1 MKIND
6 NTLEYIENLVQY
18 IIKMVFK
25 DELTADSQETE
36 VSMKASS
43 EYMAAYL
50 KMDDHTEAE
59 RQQIINDYVELN
71 PYYKNLFDKY
81 QIPYYTSRRAKDLD
95 IIYTDRDMETTYPYL
110 SQYGPIYK
118 KCLTYFYA
126 TNYAK
131 SMETEE
137 NYRNFCLMS
146 INIMALINY
155 LDNWLKYPYDIDM
168 MNESMI
174 DDFILS
180 FGISYFKSVPLQYK
194 QKIAKNINSLIRN
207 KGTDKVIINILD
219 IFNFDNINI
228 FKYYLVRDETRKE
241 ADGKNTIINNPRFIS
256 HNIRIDSLSKAI
268 KSGDY
273 NDSTI
278 ADVTLG
284 DDTWRTTNTEIARY
298 NFDYVQS
305 KYFSIESGFELAKEG
320 LNTVYLLNLLRK
332 IRESYSSKEFM
343 TFTASKISLDPI
355 TLEDTLVLL
364 QILTLDYQGVV
375 DTIEYD
381 LENIVSIYQ
390 FKDRSGTI
398 TYPVDIVNT
407 KPVDPNLYPVKDMTK
422 EISFDK
428 EKTLEV
434 FDYNIGIQSNIKDAL
449 HTETNY
455 KRYKQLKQIYY
466 ARFTQKLNYS
476 LFNKAET
483 YTDYIL
489 SRNID
494 IYNFIKAIRDIEDPE
509 ERQIEIEREITYVTD
524 VVKSYLDD
532 MDLFFGSTSIDIL
545 SSYLRDVI
553 EVFKS
558 FTVTL
563 RELSFFMVLKE
574 ELDGRIFDGVES
586 MDSIIPI
593 EDHITGAT
601 WDRYVFLGNF
611 HYYDKVHLHD
621 IASIF
626 TYLGKQVTT
635 DWIYFKDKQVFNADF
650 HYKEI
655 LHLRDSFR
663 NISVLPLRDYIPKG
677 DYFYDFIYSNK
688 WFNLLDRVNIHDDLV
703 RYGTFTMKDSIEFN
717 MYDQIKVANSYF
729 NQFDTVFVRDYPVIN
744 TTYHNTD
751 FSTDTLEIDDN
762 FVPNSTYHIYD
773 KSAKLRDFQTYSA
786 FMNSVSKIN
795 FSDELKKKLSN
806 YSIKEY
812 NVLKEVIKSNKSN
825 FYIDSLPNFQ
835 VEKIV
840 PSSSLPVKSKM
851 LMQDNFVITVTGE
864 D

>member
-25 DELTADSQETE
+25 DELIADSQETE
-36 VSMKASS
+36 ASMKASS
-43 EYMAAYL
+43 EYMAAFL

-59 RQQIINDYVELN
+59 RKQIINDYQELN
-71 PYYKNLFDKY
+71 PYYKNLFDTY
-81 QIPYYTSRRAKDLD
+81 QIPYYTSRRAKDFD
-95 IIYTDRDMETTYPYL
+95 IIYFDSDMETTYPYL
-110 SQYGPIYK
+110 SQYAPIYK

-131 SMETEE
+131 SMETED

-155 LDNWLKYPYDIDM
+155 IDNWLKYPYDIDM

-241 ADGKNTIINNPRFIS
+241 TNGTNTIINNPRFIS

-268 KSGDY
+268 KADAY
-273 NDSTI
+273 NDNTI

-284 DDTWRTTNTEIARY
+284 DDTWRTTDTEIARY

-332 IRESYSSKEFM
+332 IRESYSSKEFL
-343 TFTASKISLDPI
+343 TFTASKISLEPI

-375 DTIEYD
+375 DNIEYD

-390 FKDRSGTI
+390 FKEKSGTI
-398 TYPVDIVNT
+398 TYPTEIVNT
-407 KPVDPNLYPVKDMTK
+407 KPVDPNSYLVKDMTK
-422 EISFDK
+422 ETSFDK
-428 EKTLEV
+428 EKTLEI
-434 FDYNIGIQSNIKDAL
+434 FDYNIGMQTNIKNAL

-466 ARFTQKLNYS
+466 ARFTQKLNYAI
-476 LFNKAET
+476 FNKAET

-494 IYNFIKAIRDIEDPE
+494 IYNFLMGIRNIESPE

-524 VVKSYLDD
+524 VVKSYLND
-532 MDLFFGSTSIDIL
+532 MDLFFGSTSVDIL

-574 ELDGRIFDGVES
+574 ELDGRVFD
-586 MDSIIPI
+586 DSSIDSVIPVK
-593 EDHITGAT
+593 DHITGAT
-601 WDRYVFLGNF
+601 WDNAIFLGNF

-626 TYLGKQVTT
+626 TYLGTEITT
-635 DWIYFKDKQVFNADF
+635 DTIYFKDKPVFDADF
-650 HYKEI
+650 KYEDIIHIQDK
-655 LHLRDSFR
+655 FR
-663 NISVLPLRDYIPKG
+663 QISVFRVDEHIQKYSK
-677 DYFYDFIYSNK
+677 FNDFIYTDK
-688 WFNLLDRVNIHDDLV
+688 WFNLFDNVNVHDNLINN
-703 RYGTFTMKDSIEFN
+703 GLFIAKDSIKFN
-717 MYDQIKVANSYF
+717 MYDSIASAISYF
-729 NQFDTVFVRDYPVIN
+729 NEFDTIFVRDYPVIN
-744 TTYHNTD
+744 TIYYNNS
-751 FSTDTLEIDDN
+751 FSTEVLEIDDK
-762 FVPNSTYHIYD
+762 FIPTSTYHIYNTT
-773 KSAKLRDFQTYSA
+773 SKLSDFQTYSSLLKSI
-786 FMNSVSKIN
+786 NSVAMT
-795 FSDELKKKLSN
+795 DELKKKLSN
-806 YSIKEY
+806 YSINEY
-812 NVLKEVIKSNKSN
+812 NVLEETIKSAKSN
-825 FYIDSLPNFQ
+825 FYIDTLPDFG
-835 VEKIV
+835 VEEIV
-840 PSSSLPVKSKM
+840 PTVSLAPNSRM
-851 LMQDNFVITVTGE
+851 LMKDSFVITVTGG

>member
-18 IIKMVFK
+18 ITKMVFK
-25 DELTADSQETE
+25 DELLADSKETE
-36 VSMKASS
+36 ASMKASS
-43 EYMAAYL
+43 EYLAAYL
-50 KMDDHTEAE
+50 KMDDKTDAE
-59 RQQIINDYVELN
+59 RQQIINDYVEAN
-71 PYYKNLFDKY
+71 TYYKGLFDKY

-95 IIYTDRDMETTYPYL
+95 IIYTEADMETTYPYL
-110 SQYGPIYK
+110 NQYAPIYK

-146 INIMALINY
+146 INVMALINY
-155 LDNWLKYPYDIDM
+155 IDQWLKYPYDIDM

-241 ADGKNTIINNPRFIS
+241 TDGTNTIINNPRFIS
-256 HNIRIDSLSKAI
+256 HNIRINSLSKAI
-268 KSGDY
+268 KADAY
-273 NDSTI
+273 NDNTI

-298 NFDYVQS
+298 DFDYVQS

-332 IRESYSSKEFM
+332 IRESYSNKEFM

-355 TLEDTLVLL
+355 SLEDTLVLL

-398 TYPVDIVNT
+398 TYPTEIVNT

-422 EISFDK
+422 ETAFDK
-428 EKTLEV
+428 EKTLEI
-434 FDYNIGIQSNIKDAL
+434 FDYNIGIHGNLKTAL
-449 HTETNY
+449 HAETDY

-494 IYNFIKAIRDIEDPE
+494 MYNFIKKIRDIENPE

-524 VVKSYLDD
+524 VVKSYLND
-532 MDLFFGSTSIDIL
+532 MDLFFGSTSVDIL

-574 ELDGRIFDGVES
+574 ELDGRIFDGIES

-593 EDHITGAT
+593 EDHVTGAT

-621 IASIF
+621 IGKIF

-635 DWIYFKDKQVFNADF
+635 DWIYFKDKQVFDADF
-650 HYKEI
+650 TYKDKI
-655 LHLRDSFR
+655 YIKDKFR
-663 NISVLPLRDYIPKG
+663 NISVLPIKDYIPKG
-677 DYFYDFIYSNK
+677 KKFKDFIYSNK
-688 WFNLLDRVNIHDDLV
+688 WFNLFDRVKICDKLI
-703 RYGTFTMKDSIEFN
+703 RYGTISVKDSIKFS
-717 MYDQIKVANSYF
+717 MYDQIKVGNSYF

-744 TTYHNTD
+744 THYHNAD
-751 FSTDTLEIDDN
+751 FSTDVLNIRDSFT
-762 FVPNSTYHIYD
+762 PTSTYYIYE
-773 KSAKLRDFQTYSA
+773 KNVKLRDFQTYSA
-786 FMNSVSKIN
+786 LIKCISKVKLN
-795 FSDELKKKLSN
+795 DTLKKKLSH
-806 YSIKEY
+806 YSINEY
-812 NVLKEVIKSNKSN
+812 NVLKEVIKSTKSN
-825 FYIDSLPNFQ
+825 FYIDTLPDFGG
-835 VEKIV
+835 EKIV
-840 PSSSLPVKSKM
+840 PSTSLPVKSKM